1 MSPHSGVTELET
13 LSAERPV
20 LRADARLNRE
30 RILIAAREAF
40 VEQGADVPLE
50 EIAAR
55 AGVGIATLYRRFP
68 DRRALQRAVAL
79 DVLGRIAVE
88 ARAAIDEEP
97 DGFSALIRYMRRALS
112 LQVSAVVPAL
122 LGAVELEDESFQ
134 AIRTE
139 SASFLQQIIERADA
153 EGTLRP
159 GISFGDIAL
168 LLVRLSRPLPGPIER
183 ALDMEMAQRHLS
195 MLIDGLRAERAT
207 GDLPG
212 AGLTLDMLRSL
223 PGEPVDPQG

>member
-1 MSPHSGVTELET
+1 MRSALPTAAQRRDDAGPVGTSPPG
-13 LSAERPV
+13 AAAR
-20 LRADARLNRE
+20 LRADARRNLDRV
-30 RILIAAREAF
+30 LAAARDVF
-40 VEQGADVPLE
+40 IEQGPGAPLE

-122 LGAVELEDESFQ
+122 LGAVELED
-134 AIRTE
+134 
-139 SASFLQQIIERADA
+139 
-153 EGTLRP
+153 
-159 GISFGDIAL
+159 
-168 LLVRLSRPLPGPIER
+168 
-183 ALDMEMAQRHLS
+183 
-195 MLIDGLRAERAT
+195 
-207 GDLPG
+207 
-212 AGLTLDMLRSL
+212 
-223 PGEPVDPQG
+223 